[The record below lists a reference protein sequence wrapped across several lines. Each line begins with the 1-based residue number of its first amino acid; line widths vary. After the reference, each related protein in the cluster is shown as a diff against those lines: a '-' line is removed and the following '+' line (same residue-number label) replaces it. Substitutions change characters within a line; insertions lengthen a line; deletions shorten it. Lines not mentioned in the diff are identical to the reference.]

1 MTLISGSANKVYD
14 GSPLVNAEVTVSGEG
29 FVSGQ
34 GATHRVT
41 GSQTEV
47 GSSENSF
54 TYVLTDGTLADNY
67 EISVVPGKLTVTA
80 APACASTGKPA
91 SMKTTVPK
99 TADETASVAA
109 VAAPGLLATLLGAVG
124 LSLPRLRRRNEG

>member
-80 APACASTGKPA
+80 APACASTGKSA

>member
-14 GSPLVNAEVTVSGEG
+14 GSPLVNGEVTVSGEG

-80 APACASTGKPA
+80 APARASTGKSA
-91 SMKTTVPK
+91 SMKTAVPK
-99 TADETASVAA
+99 TADETAGVAA

>member
-14 GSPLVNAEVTVSGEG
+14 GSPLVNGEVTVSGEG

-34 GATHRVT
+34 GATYRVT

-54 TYVLTDGTLADNY
+54 TYVLADGTLADNY

-80 APACASTGKPA
+80 APASASTGKPA
-91 SMKTTVPK
+91 STKTAVPK
-99 TADETASVAA
+99 TADETAGVAA
-109 VAAPGLLATLLGAVG
+109 VATPGLLAMLLGAVG
-124 LSLPRLRRRNEG
+124 LSLPRLRRRNED